1 MKFGVF
7 DHLDRGQVSIQ
18 EHFENRL
25 KLAEIYDRS
34 GFYAYHIAEHHG
46 TPLGMASS
54 PSVFLAAVAQRTKKL
69 RFGPLVY
76 TLSLTHPIRIIE
88 EVCMLDQMS
97 GGRLELGIGRGSSPY
112 EMGYFGV
119 NAENSGKLYIES
131 FDVVMMG
138 LKSRMINFEGEHFNF
153 KNVPIELECIQKP
166 TPPIWYGMSQPH
178 AVPWAAQNEVNIV
191 CNGPSAP
198 VKAITDRYKEVW
210 SEGAHTSHKPMPKM
224 GLGRHIVIAQNY
236 DKAYALGKKGFDKWY
251 QSLQH
256 LWRAHGNPMTKYSI
270 PEDYDAA
277 VKAGIVL
284 VGTSSQVLD
293 QLQQEIEI
301 SGVNYI
307 LTRFAFG
314 DLSLEES
321 QFSLE
326 SFAAEVMPA
335 FESETEIEVAHA

>member
-7 DHLDRGQVSIQ
+7 DHVDKGQVNLRD
-18 EHFENRL
+18 HFENRL
-25 KLAEIYDRS
+25 KLAEIYDAHD
-34 GFYAYHIAEHHG
+34 FHAYHIAEHHG

-54 PSVFLAAVAQRTKKL
+54 PSVFLAAVAQRTRKL

-88 EVCMLDQMS
+88 EICMLDQMS

-138 LKSRMINFEGEHFNF
+138 LKQKLINFEGEHFNF
-153 KNVPIELECIQKP
+153 KDVPIELECIQKP

-178 AVPWAAQNEVNIV
+178 AVPWAAQNKVNIV
-191 CNGPSAP
+191 CNGPGSP
-198 VKAITDRYKEVW
+198 VKAITDRYREVW
-210 SEGAHTSHKPMPKM
+210 SETFGDNREHEFPLM
-224 GLGRHIVIAQNY
+224 GLGRHIVISDTHDQ
-236 DKAYALGKKGFDKWY
+236 AYRLAKKGFDTWY
-251 QSLQH
+251 NSLQH

-270 PEDYDAA
+270 PEDFDTAYR
-277 VKAGIVL
+277 AGIVL
-284 VGTSSQVLD
+284 LGTAQDVSE
-293 QLQQEIEI
+293 QLAGEIDK

-314 DLSLEES
+314 DLSYEES
-321 QFSLE
+321 KNSLE
-326 SFAAEVMPA
+326 SFAHEVMPQFA
-335 FESETEIEVAHA
+335 SHALMA

>member
-7 DHLDRGQVSIQ
+7 DHLDRGQVNLTD
-18 EHFENRL
+18 HFENRL
-25 KLAEIYDRS
+25 KLAEIYDVHD
-34 GFYAYHIAEHHG
+34 FHAYHIAEHHG
-46 TPLGMASS
+46 TPLGMACS

-138 LKSRMINFEGEHFNF
+138 LKNKMINFEGEHFHF

-166 TPPIWYGMSQPH
+166 TPPIWYGMSHPQ
-178 AVPWAAQNEVNIV
+178 AVPWAAQNQVNIV
-191 CNGPSAP
+191 CNGPGAP
-198 VKAITDRYKEVW
+198 VKAITDRYREVW
-210 SEGAHTSHKPMPKM
+210 SDTFSQDCGHSEPLM
-224 GLGRHIVIAQNY
+224 GLGRHIVIAPTHTQ
-236 DKAYALGKKGFDKWY
+236 AYQLAKKGFDAWY
-251 QSLQH
+251 KSLQH
-256 LWRAHGNPMTKYSI
+256 LWRANGNPMTKYSI
-270 PEDYDAA
+270 PEDFDAA
-277 VKAGIVL
+277 YRGGMVL
-284 VGTSSQVLD
+284 LGTAQDVAE
-293 QLQQEIEI
+293 QLSGEIDK

-314 DLSLEES
+314 DLSFDES
-321 QFSLE
+321 KYSLE
-326 SFAAEVMPA
+326 SFAHEVMPL
-335 FESETEIEVAHA
+335 FSSSEVSA

>member
-1 MKFGVF
+1 MNMKFGVF
-7 DHLDRGQVSIQ
+7 DHLDRGQVSIHD
-18 EHFENRL
+18 HFENRL
-25 KLAEIYDRS
+25 KLAEIYDRA

-54 PSVFLAAVAQRTKKL
+54 PSVFLAAVAQRTKRL

-131 FDVVMMG
+131 FDVVKMG
-138 LKSRMINFEGEHFNF
+138 LKQRVINFEGEHFNF
-153 KNVPIELECIQKP
+153 KNVPIELECVQKP

-178 AVPWAAQNEVNIV
+178 AVPWAAENNVNIV
-191 CNGPSAP
+191 CNGPGAP

-210 SEGAHTSHKPMPKM
+210 TAQNSDAQEMPKM
-224 GLGRHIVIAQNY
+224 GLGRHIVIAETY

-256 LWRAHGNPMTKYSI
+256 LWRVNGNPMTKYAI

-277 VKAGIVL
+277 VKGGIVL
-284 VGTSSQVLD
+284 VGTSSQVHE
-293 QLQQEIEI
+293 QLEREIEI
-301 SGVNYI
+301 TGVNYI

-321 QFSLE
+321 RFSLE
-326 SFAAEVMPA
+326 SFESDVMPA
-335 FESETEIEVAHA
+335 FEQSAALV